1 MNIDKKVS
9 DFMNAFISSPEPS
22 IDHEYF
28 QIEAQYEKMFGHT
41 VPRAMLPDS
50 ITMDSIKAAM
60 KTCIENKKDTL
71 FELLGVEI
79 KDEYLY

>member
-9 DFMNAFISSPEPS
+9 DFMNAFIDTPEAS
-22 IDHEYF
+22 VDQEYY
-28 QIEAQYEKMFGHT
+28 QIEEQYKAIFGHT

-50 ITMDSIKAAM
+50 ISMCSIKSAM

-71 FELLGVEI
+71 FELLGVELN
-79 KDEYLY
+79 DEYLY